1 MHPTQEDSEMYD
13 TLWKM
18 IKSTA
23 GDGNLRVLTE
33 GDLNEDDPREWLYA
47 LDLAE
52 TLKPEDSS
60 LN

>member
-1 MHPTQEDSEMYD
+1 MYD

-18 IKSTA
+18 IRDTA
-23 GDGNLRVLTE
+23 RDGNLRALVD
-33 GDLNEDDPREWLYA
+33 GDESDPREWLYA

-52 TLKPEDSS
+52 ELKPEDSS